1 MMEDDFV
8 LMPQLLPVEERGG
21 GEEEEAAAS
30 GPPVTPAEY
39 LNRVRL
45 EAARC
50 PEVAVAN
57 IDPEKLKQKQPVKV
71 SNPCGCLPA
80 PRGFA
85 PSVEWQMQQQAA
97 FSAMRQKISR
107 NKARRTFLKLHS
119 DIKMPEVEDE
129 EGWKRFCLG
138 ERRYSSRAQSE
149 PPPAAATTA
158 ASVNNNPADS
168 EELDLDFLKIGTP
181 PLLSVVGNLGQ
192 ATLIVVLEY
201 LTVWFEERGFS
212 EELGRWIYA
221 LLACIEKPL
230 LPEAHSLLRQIAR
243 NCASLRASLESP
255 EDSRLSALNLLICLV
270 ARYFEQKDLADN

>member
-1 MMEDDFV
+1 VPRKSVIPSTTTPMVFSGS
-8 LMPQLLPVEERGG
+8 LPSQALQSHARH
-21 GEEEEAAAS
+21 
-30 GPPVTPAEY
+30 PT
-39 LNRVRL
+39 L

-57 IDPEKLKQKQPVKV
+57 IDPEKLKRKQPVKV
-71 SNPCGCLPA
+71 SNLSFQPCGCLPA

-97 FSAMRQKISR
+97 FSAMRQRTSSSTDTS
-107 NKARRTFLKLHS
+107 ARVSSARSCNVTTQ
-119 DIKMPEVEDE
+119 PEAEDE

-138 ERRYSSRAQSE
+138 ERRYGSRAQSE
-149 PPPAAATTA
+149 PPPAAAA
-158 ASVNNNPADS
+158 AGVHDDPADG

-270 ARYFEQKDLADN
+270 AR